1 MRELKELMKSVLIAE
16 DNTDLREI
24 FAQVFT
30 FHDFNVR
37 VAHDGQAALAC
48 LEAELPDVLVLD
60 INMPRLSG
68 FDVLAFIRR
77 RTSIKQVKIIVVTGS
92 MLAMQSPEAE
102 YADLFLVKPVA
113 VHDLIEFATR
123 LIAQ

>member
-1 MRELKELMKSVLIAE
+1 MKSVLIAE
-16 DNTDLREI
+16 DNADLREI

-30 FHDFNVR
+30 FHQFNVR
-37 VAHDGQAALAC
+37 VAHDGQAALAF

-68 FDVLAFIRR
+68 FDVLDFIRR

-123 LIAQ
+123 LTTE